1 MLEPDC
7 SMQGLVNLAGKPSGV
22 PMDS

>member
-7 SMQGLVNLAGKPSGV
+7 SMQGLVNLADKPSGV